1 VENTR
6 CRSLACLPL
15 IFAMQSAAG
24 CDMAGPR
31 HDPLEKTSAAAP
43 ATLAT
48 RDSAAPVSDATRP
61 IAMAAPGRC
70 VVPRVEPPPPVAPP
84 AASCPADPGNAPT
97 LPRGAVRFTEAPSAP
112 RITVEL
118 ALDDAAHTRGLMYRT
133 RLDADAGMLFS
144 WDQEQPR
151 SFWMRN
157 TCIPLDMLFL
167 AADGTIVGILE
178 QVPTLNTLPRGV
190 PCPAAHVLEVNAGW
204 TRQHGVV
211 PGQKVDIE
219 T

>member
-1 VENTR
+1 VEN
-6 CRSLACLPL
+6 
-15 IFAMQSAAG
+15 M
-24 CDMAGPR
+24 
-31 HDPLEKTSAAAP
+31 H
-43 ATLAT
+43 
-48 RDSAAPVSDATRP
+48 TRP
-61 IAMAAPGRC
+61 TASLGAFFIIAMAVGCEMTGPRPDPAESPSVPAPKAVSPLKEEAFTDASRGATAAVSGRC

-84 AASCPADPGNAPT
+84 AASCPADPGNAPV
-97 LPRGAVRFTEAPSAP
+97 LARGAVRFTDAPSAP

-144 WDQEQPR
+144 WTQEQPR

>member
-1 VENTR
+1 MRTR
-6 CRSLACLPL
+6 PTASLGAFFIITL
-15 IFAMQSAAG
+15 AAG
-24 CDMAGPR
+24 CEMTGPGHERAGSPSVPASKAT
-31 HDPLEKTSAAAP
+31 DPLKEESSKDASRGVTTTAA
-43 ATLAT
+43 
-48 RDSAAPVSDATRP
+48 
-61 IAMAAPGRC
+61 GRC

-84 AASCPADPGNAPT
+84 AASCPADPGNAPV
-97 LPRGAVRFTEAPSAP
+97 LARGAVRFTEAPSAP